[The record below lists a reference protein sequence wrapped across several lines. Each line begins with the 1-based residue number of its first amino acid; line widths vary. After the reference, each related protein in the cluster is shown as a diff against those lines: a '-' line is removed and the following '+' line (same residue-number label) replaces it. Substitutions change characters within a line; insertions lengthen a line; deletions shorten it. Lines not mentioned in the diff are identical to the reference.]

1 MVAGQ
6 VGAAHLEAVAVAC
19 FDSGS
24 HIAEAQ
30 VAVCV
35 TGNGGELQRLLFDRL
50 CGQHQVAVFVGNA
63 VLDGNGTDG
72 AGSSLGEQVPA
83 VVGVVSGD
91 AAVKHVAFAGGQL
104 GGKAVGIFHGAVGVV
119 HRGAVLDGVVAG
131 PQCLVVRRQAGDL
144 QAGVAVVVE
153 VHLLQHAMAAG
164 QLHALGTVLGVG
176 DVQLADVPVVAPDA
190 EAGAHAAKV
199 QRGVAAVCGGQ
210 GDGCLG
216 GAVTA
221 ALYFQLTGQVVGAAC
236 QLDGLACGGVV
247 QRGLQVYSIR
257 SAGAVVGCA
266 AVRGDHD
273 DTVCAQSPQ
282 RDLLFNSGGLVAA
295 QLFKGADDVVLVR
308 GEHHLKGGVAS
319 HGVAP
324 GQGLASLDGKVLVH
338 KLAVGVHLGGAVCIS
353 LESQRV
359 AAAGAGGGAG
369 DLVHRVDVTGG
380 LQGPLRG
387 IPCTGGVGDVG
398 EGHIHAAGSCKAQI
412 CLVCLLHGH
421 GVVQLRVLG
430 NAGGGAVLCR
440 DVQDRRADDRA
451 SGAVRIDGV
460 LGGNVAVAG
469 LGQTDA
475 VGVALLDGLAAEGG
489 AGRLDLVG
497 GGGLVGDDAGVA
509 AHTHGVLDLYA
520 VQRELG
526 TGNGDLV
533 GEVAAGTAQ
542 TVAQHQRK
550 ALLTVRGGVDVVDGH
565 IGLQIEVFLG
575 GVDGGVVEGKTIG
588 GGVCN
593 KLAALF
599 VDGAVLL
606 DGAGVQGD
614 FAVDVCTLCKG
625 VDVRCGGGA
634 EGLELPAVCRGAV
647 LCKCGQRRHAQ
658 QQRTCQQPGQ
668 SAPDGLLCFSH
679 G

>member
-1 MVAGQ
+1 M
-6 VGAAHLEAVAVAC
+6 
-19 FDSGS
+19 
-24 HIAEAQ
+24 
-30 VAVCV
+30 
-35 TGNGGELQRLLFDRL
+35 
-50 CGQHQVAVFVGNA
+50 
-63 VLDGNGTDG
+63 
-72 AGSSLGEQVPA
+72 
-83 VVGVVSGD
+83 
-91 AAVKHVAFAGGQL
+91 
-104 GGKAVGIFHGAVGVV
+104 
-119 HRGAVLDGVVAG
+119 
-131 PQCLVVRRQAGDL
+131 
-144 QAGVAVVVE
+144 
-153 VHLLQHAMAAG
+153 
-164 QLHALGTVLGVG
+164 
-176 DVQLADVPVVAPDA
+176 
-190 EAGAHAAKV
+190 
-199 QRGVAAVCGGQ
+199 
-210 GDGCLG
+210 
-216 GAVTA
+216 
-221 ALYFQLTGQVVGAAC
+221 
-236 QLDGLACGGVV
+236 
-247 QRGLQVYSIR
+247 
-257 SAGAVVGCA
+257 GCA
-266 AVRGDHD
+266 AVRSDHD
-273 DTVCAQSPQ
+273 NAVCAQCPQ
-282 RDLLFNSGGLVAA
+282 RDLLFNGGGLVAA
-295 QLFKGADDVVLVR
+295 QLLKGADDVVLVR
-308 GEHHLKGGVAS
+308 GEHHLEGGVAG

-338 KLAVGVHLGGAVCIS
+338 KLAVGVHLGGAVCIG

-398 EGHIHAAGSCKAQI
+398 EGHVHAAGSCKAQI

-421 GVVQLRVLG
+421 GVVQLGILG
-430 NAGGGAVLCR
+430 NTGGGAVLCR
-440 DVQDRRADDRA
+440 DVQGRRANDRTG
-451 SGAVRIDGV
+451 GAVRIDGV

-469 LGQTDA
+469 LGKADT
-475 VGVALLDGLAAEGG
+475 VGVALLDGLAAEGS
-489 AGRLDLVG
+489 AGGLDLVR

-575 GVDGGVVEGKTIG
+575 GVDGGVVEGKTVSR
-588 GGVCN
+588 GVGN
-593 KLAALF
+593 ELAALL

-606 DGAGVQGD
+606 HGAGVQGD
-614 FAVDVCTLCKG
+614 LVVDVCTLCKG
-625 VDVRCGGGA
+625 VDVCCGGGA
-634 EGLELPAVCRGAV
+634 EGFELPAVCRGAV